1 MDTVTSQQSLLKV
14 FFFNAWGTKKIKN
27 LQKLSNKEIYFTLQ
41 NNNEN
46 YNKPSKFISW
56 TNYIEGNP
64 VLSPKNW
71 GKAFSP
77 WFKKCLDG
85 YIFSIWYELVHFSL
99 PLSPAIYRI
108 GNTPTTLCP
117 RCKEGEESHRHFI
130 FHCKLSQTTLNFIN
144 ELINRNY
151 NFQSPFRICIKDVLM
166 RTSCH
171 THDGVKLKFS
181 QHL

>member
-14 FFFNAWGTKKIKN
+14 FFFNARGTKKMKN

-71 GKAFSP
+71 GKTFSH

-99 PLSPAIYRI
+99 SLSPAIYRI